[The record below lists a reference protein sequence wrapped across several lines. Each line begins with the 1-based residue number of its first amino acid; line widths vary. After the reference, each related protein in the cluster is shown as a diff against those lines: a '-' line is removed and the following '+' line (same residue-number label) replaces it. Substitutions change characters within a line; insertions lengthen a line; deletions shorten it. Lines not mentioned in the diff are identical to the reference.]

1 MKPIKKVVILAA
13 GLGTRFL
20 PMTKAIPKAMLPILD
35 KPVIQYLVE
44 EALDSGIREIIIVT
58 GMGRRAI
65 EEHFDHS
72 YELEHELKK
81 RGKEELLE
89 ELERIEKKARFVYVR
104 QENAHGDGH
113 AILCAK
119 DILGEE
125 PFAVLFGDDIVDGS
139 RPALKQLLEV
149 YEKTGSPVLCVEK
162 VSDDKLSNYGVIQIE
177 KEGNSP
183 MTVTGLV
190 EKPAPEAAPS
200 SYGIIGK
207 YVCTPEILTHLE
219 ESESSHPDGEI
230 RLIDGL
236 RTHLEAKGQI
246 HAITVEGTRYDT
258 GTPLGLLEANIAFAL
273 KDQENKEALTRLIC
287 NKGQ

>member
-44 EALDSGIREIIIVT
+44 EALDSGIQEIVIVT
-58 GMGRRAI
+58 GMGKRAI

-72 YELEHELKK
+72 YELEHELRK
-81 RGKEELLE
+81 RDKLDLLE
-89 ELERIEKKARFVYVR
+89 AMERIERKARFAYVR

-119 DILGEE
+119 DVIGEE
-125 PFAVLFGDDIVDGS
+125 PFAVLFGDDIVDGP
-139 RPALKQLLEV
+139 RPALRQLLDV
-149 YEKTGSPVLCVEK
+149 YEKTGNPVLCVEK
-162 VSDDKLSNYGVIQIE
+162 VSPEAISNYGVIQVQNQ
-177 KEGNSP
+177 EGRSIQ
-183 MTVTGLV
+183 VGALV
-190 EKPAPEAAPS
+190 EKPEAKDAPS
-200 SYGIIGK
+200 NYGIIGK
-207 YVCTPEILTHLE
+207 YICTPDVLKNLA

-236 RTHLEAKGQI
+236 RTHLENGGKIDALE
-246 HAITVEGTRYDT
+246 VEGTRYDT
-258 GTPLGLLEANIAFAL
+258 GNQWGLLEANVAFAL
-273 KDQENKEALTRLIC
+273 KDPEMRAHLDQMIHKN
-287 NKGQ
+287 NS

>member
-44 EALDSGIREIIIVT
+44 EALDSGIQEIIIVT
-58 GMGRRAI
+58 GMGKRAI

-72 YELEHELKK
+72 YELEHELRS
-81 RGKEELLE
+81 RGKLELLE
-89 ELERIEKKARFVYVR
+89 TMERIEKKARFAYVR

-119 DILGEE
+119 DVLGEE
-125 PFAVLFGDDIVDGS
+125 PFAVLFGDDLVDGP
-139 RPALKQLLEV
+139 RPALRQLLDI
-149 YEKTGSPVLCVEK
+149 YEKTGNPVLCVET
-162 VSDDKLSNYGVIQIE
+162 VSLENISNYGVIQVQNQEDRLIHVAGLIE
-177 KEGNSP
+177 KP
-183 MTVTGLV
+183 R
-190 EKPAPEAAPS
+190 PEEAPS

-207 YVCTPEILTHLE
+207 YICTPQVLKNLE
-219 ESESSHPDGEI
+219 QSESSHPDGEI

-236 RTHLEAKGQI
+236 LTHLEQGGQI
-246 HAITVEGTRYDT
+246 DAWQVEGTRYDT
-258 GTPLGLLEANIAFAL
+258 GTPLGLLEANLAFAKKDPEL
-273 KDQENKEALTRLIC
+273 KAKLSL
-287 NKGQ
+287 K